1 MALLDEQKSK
11 TQINSD
17 IKDLEKLVRKLKLTA
32 TLAKGTTKT
41 ELNQTIKQLES
52 QLRQIKLQARI
63 DNRQLNREINN
74 ALRNVSARDINLN
87 INSNG
92 ERLNAQVRRAVSQ
105 AREFAER
112 NPISIN
118 IDLKRE
124 KLLNQLTAFTNK
136 HTKINESSYWLG
148 EAERLR
154 TVISSVTNRDELR
167 NATDQLQVFTSGVRA
182 TGYAAVS
189 TTDRIKGMLGNI
201 IKVGNYFGLAFVAVN
216 KFRQSLNTL
225 KTNDTI
231 LTEISKTSEMT
242 KLQLRELGNEAF
254 KVASKYGQ
262 SSGNYLLGVQEMA
275 RSGYEMISKELGE
288 LSLLAQSA
296 GDMTADSAN
305 NYLLATDAAYK
316 YGGSV
321 EKLNAALDGANYI
334 SNKNSANLSDIADAT
349 RVSASF
355 AANAG
360 VAIDELTA
368 AEATMIA
375 VTKRGGSEIGRAF
388 RSIVLNLQQV
398 SGEFDGEV
406 IDEEQL
412 KKVEDRCHSL
422 GVELEYIKDGVPT
435 LRNTMDVLKD
445 LAEVYNSLPE
455 NSAEKQGLIADIGG
469 KYYANALSALLSRWD
484 MYEKMLGEYSQG
496 AGSALEEANKTADS
510 WEGRLAQLQ
519 NSWDSFVNTLT
530 NKDVVKGG
538 VSFLDNTIQ
547 AFEKLADTVGALPVM
562 LTSINASMAALNK
575 NYGITQI
582 YNKSTHKIDLQGN
595 FMGIDITAY
604 KTQIKHFREA
614 SEAIE
619 EWNDMIVNSAV
630 DVNTFNNATVQ
641 SNEQLRAYLQTTSV
655 DAPASLNGYR
665 AYLNAT
671 GQSTDALRLK
681 TVLMTSAM
689 SIGFSFA
696 LQAVFQLIQSGVT
709 VIDNWIHRVEKAN
722 EAMNEAV
729 SEYESAK
736 SSLENIN
743 SELAEQNKKINELL
757 SKDKLT
763 YAEKG
768 QLEELQGITRELL
781 LQQDIEQ
788 KRAEKASKDAASKAV
803 DAYNKQYGKYDISR
817 EELKEKSENAKIS
830 GIFPI
835 VDSTDDITGNI
846 VAYIRATEILTEA
859 QQNYEESLKSGID
872 TKYLDDDIQNT
883 IDAVNEYSE
892 ILNENI
898 SDLQQKRLAL
908 EDEYNRAVEKRE
920 LGVEPLTSSDKD
932 VIKTYKSIYDAIKLI
947 YEYTNKN
954 DWNNMEISNIF
965 NTEGIEKTK
974 EELISMYKS
983 GELSSAKMLEQFPKL
998 NQAIKESEIIAGENS
1013 DRFKEFFYE
1022 IAALAE
1028 GTENT
1033 ISGVLDKANT
1043 SLSITDTVDQLN
1055 TQLKPAFDSLKSAYQ
1070 NIFTYDKSGKKSF
1083 SLDNLGIDTFESI
1096 RAELEKLGEIDGITV
1111 DYTPFERFVSV
1122 LSDTSSTADEVQ
1134 AQFDNLATSIIYT
1147 TDCTNISAETYD
1159 LLVQSL
1165 TEMGV
1170 TNAEEV
1176 LYNLKGIQEEL
1187 VASGYDVANITAQEA
1202 GELINLGSVSAQTT
1216 EYLRSYLL
1224 QKELAQNPLNTISDI
1239 TALENLCNSL
1249 GVTGKL
1255 YEYVIDLK
1263 RAFDAKEHGAVSE
1276 GLDQSIEQLK
1286 GKIASLSNGQAD
1298 FKFKFSKPET
1308 AKSSSK
1314 SQKDT
1319 NKEFDWIEQ
1328 AIENAEKEVKKLED
1342 IVNSAY
1348 TTFFEKS
1355 QALAQEIEKLN
1366 EEIGLQQQAYDEY
1379 MRKAESIGLSDDY
1392 KALVRDGAIQID
1404 DISDEKLQTAITD
1417 YQKWYEKAVSVSDKI
1432 TELQEKVKD
1441 LNAKDYEQQSDSL
1454 QRSQEKNL
1462 ITMTEY
1468 YRSMMALQD
1477 KYYNNEA
1484 TKLKDLAN
1492 KMQTE
1497 YGRMNSLKLTRD
1509 SVDASTIQAAGYT
1522 TALQSS
1528 SVYAQSFGNETKQVV
1543 VTPILPDGTIL
1554 SPDTLAEYANRLLNG
1569 EQIDADIELAIFEG
1583 NDAAIQTA
1591 NYINGLEMMQTEYQN
1606 LKKTFS
1612 ENLYDN
1618 FTEKQLE
1625 AIEKLTEEIEKHK
1638 SQLSSELGDIKS
1650 AYDDLKEIRDT
1661 YNKYGKISVDQYQSL
1676 CDMGFEY
1683 LALLSDESGALSL
1696 DEDAFQR
1703 LTDAKIQQIQVD
1715 MALQA
1720 ADLIKNIQT
1729 EEQAVQY
1736 LAASYENLASN
1747 ALSAAEQM
1755 LYAAQ
1760 ANAQLMYGADSL
1772 QAKAANTIVKGYEN
1786 SKLLAGNIDIK
1797 MKSGGG
1803 YDDKE
1808 DKADEIDWGEKI
1820 LDSVDRGLEKTER
1833 TVEKISDK
1841 TDKLIDKAEKFFSW
1855 QKKNAMINR
1864 AVKSSDKEI
1873 KANEKEISKLLSAV
1887 KRVQSVSNL
1896 YSQKLN
1902 SIDLSGEYKNKIQNG
1917 TLEIENIADE
1927 SLKNTI
1933 SEYEKWYD
1941 KLNNCK
1947 DKMNEYNDAIQECR
1961 DSVSELY
1968 EQQRDLIKQKL
1979 ENVLSYYSDMDSYL
1993 SSITSKLE
2001 SLISLNDE
2009 MGKRS
2014 SLTELV
2020 EQFASLSDQIN
2031 STTQKE
2037 VTSSAIVTEGS
2048 LGDSKKVADAVNRD
2062 RQELADSI
2070 QKQIDNLSVDQSGTY
2085 TKLLKDIAKTEAQI
2099 DKYIDKGWDVKK
2111 AKQFEKLTQKLQ
2123 NYYDLQNELDQNAT
2137 SNTVGN
2143 YSKIYT
2149 AYQKLKNKSESG
2161 KDLNKSEQKKF
2172 DSYEKQ
2178 LADLKN
2184 RGQNSL
2190 DKLYGQLA
2198 EANGTAP
2205 KKSEADK
2212 IKEDISEIHSDV
2224 ENSATYQNLL
2234 KDIEKVEDKLAKLDE
2249 KGYDNLSKSQ
2259 KKTYD
2264 KLQSQL
2270 EGYYEQKESLDQNAT
2285 AANIAEYN
2293 KIYLAWK
2300 KLQNK
2305 LDKGGNLSVNDWKK
2319 YNSYT
2324 EQLENYAKE
2333 KAETLDNLNDDLAE
2347 ALDPSDKLETIQKTY
2362 EESAEGIYESYQ
2374 NQIKSIN
2381 GEAINTQQ
2389 YQNLYAKAQKLEQKK
2404 DTKGL
2409 SKSEQAQ
2416 LDKYN
2421 AELEA
2426 LQKGAM
2432 GTNIS
2437 EYMKT
2442 WESLYKLQQKL
2453 DNGKKL
2459 SANEAKNYDTY
2470 KAQLEAWNNAKQTQ
2484 IRDLLSQMED
2494 DLAQLQQTHTENV
2507 SEAESQVSD
2516 YYANLYQLAKQIAEY
2531 NTTTLKTQLE
2541 YLDSMIGYYKE
2552 LVSLYDTFS
2561 GEKLTKLLTDLDE
2574 NVVKSKVEI
2583 YGEYLD
2589 TLQNK
2594 YNTTLSEMNEYQQ
2607 LLDALDTNDFQS
2619 SMDLFDK
2626 AMESYKASGDIV
2638 MADKL
2643 QSVLDLLN
2651 ERAIDA
2657 DNWGEFADKW
2667 AEEWTKEFSSAKQ
2680 EVIGTANEIQKVSDA
2695 LRNAKFENITNAIS
2709 DLDTAKEILSSITNL
2724 IQDEWLYDQG
2734 ELSEYGQA
2742 KVALLVSQLEDAQKK
2757 ANAYLDLY
2765 NEIQN
2770 NKDTYASDKAYM
2782 EDLNNALQNYY
2793 NTLGESATLE
2803 NSILELMR
2811 RSAQEEL
2818 DNLKSIIEAR
2828 KKALQKKKEYYDY
2841 DKNLKNRQ
2849 KEIDSIKAQIAALE
2863 SLTGTM
2869 DAATK
2874 AKLTQLK
2881 ADLAEKED
2889 SLQETKDEHTYN
2901 LQIDALDEFAASLE
2915 DALDNSTK
2923 SLAEIMKEYE
2933 NGIKEATDI
2942 YKTSIDSVNG
2952 TLDKIKE
2959 LYGGTGT
2966 VTDGVNIDLTPKD
2979 TENNKAN
2986 NTIPSINTT
2995 PSTNSNETPNTV
3007 KGDVDD
3013 VDLIIKQN
3021 MIKAAELFEKYG
3033 AELTSPEWI
3042 FKVNDQ
3048 HMFELVNRQF
3058 SSMNANYN
3066 IPDYIKNNNEQSV
3079 VINNHYDSLIT
3090 VEGSVDKSFSKELTQ
3105 NTDTLYKK
3113 ITDRMYK
3120 EARLVSGSRPVRRS
3134 IL

>member
-1 MALLDEQKSK
+1 
-11 TQINSD
+11 
-17 IKDLEKLVRKLKLTA
+17 
-32 TLAKGTTKT
+32 
-41 ELNQTIKQLES
+41 
-52 QLRQIKLQARI
+52 
-63 DNRQLNREINN
+63 
-74 ALRNVSARDINLN
+74 
-87 INSNG
+87 
-92 ERLNAQVRRAVSQ
+92 
-105 AREFAER
+105 
-112 NPISIN
+112 
-118 IDLKRE
+118 
-124 KLLNQLTAFTNK
+124 
-136 HTKINESSYWLG
+136 
-148 EAERLR
+148 
-154 TVISSVTNRDELR
+154 
-167 NATDQLQVFTSGVRA
+167 
-182 TGYAAVS
+182 
-189 TTDRIKGMLGNI
+189 
-201 IKVGNYFGLAFVAVN
+201 
-216 KFRQSLNTL
+216 
-225 KTNDTI
+225 
-231 LTEISKTSEMT
+231 
-242 KLQLRELGNEAF
+242 
-254 KVASKYGQ
+254 
-262 SSGNYLLGVQEMA
+262 
-275 RSGYEMISKELGE
+275 
-288 LSLLAQSA
+288 
-296 GDMTADSAN
+296 
-305 NYLLATDAAYK
+305 
-316 YGGSV
+316 
-321 EKLNAALDGANYI
+321 
-334 SNKNSANLSDIADAT
+334 
-349 RVSASF
+349 
-355 AANAG
+355 
-360 VAIDELTA
+360 
-368 AEATMIA
+368 
-375 VTKRGGSEIGRAF
+375 
-388 RSIVLNLQQV
+388 
-398 SGEFDGEV
+398 
-406 IDEEQL
+406 
-412 KKVEDRCHSL
+412 
-422 GVELEYIKDGVPT
+422 
-435 LRNTMDVLKD
+435 
-445 LAEVYNSLPE
+445 
-455 NSAEKQGLIADIGG
+455 
-469 KYYANALSALLSRWD
+469 
-484 MYEKMLGEYSQG
+484 
-496 AGSALEEANKTADS
+496 
-510 WEGRLAQLQ
+510 
-519 NSWDSFVNTLT
+519 
-530 NKDVVKGG
+530 
-538 VSFLDNTIQ
+538 
-547 AFEKLADTVGALPVM
+547 
-562 LTSINASMAALNK
+562 
-575 NYGITQI
+575 
-582 YNKSTHKIDLQGN
+582 
-595 FMGIDITAY
+595 
-604 KTQIKHFREA
+604 
-614 SEAIE
+614 
-619 EWNDMIVNSAV
+619 
-630 DVNTFNNATVQ
+630 
-641 SNEQLRAYLQTTSV
+641 
-655 DAPASLNGYR
+655 
-665 AYLNAT
+665 
-671 GQSTDALRLK
+671 
-681 TVLMTSAM
+681 
-689 SIGFSFA
+689 
-696 LQAVFQLIQSGVT
+696 
-709 VIDNWIHRVEKAN
+709 
-722 EAMNEAV
+722 
-729 SEYESAK
+729 
-736 SSLENIN
+736 
-743 SELAEQNKKINELL
+743 
-757 SKDKLT
+757 
-763 YAEKG
+763 
-768 QLEELQGITRELL
+768 
-781 LQQDIEQ
+781 
-788 KRAEKASKDAASKAV
+788 
-803 DAYNKQYGKYDISR
+803 
-817 EELKEKSENAKIS
+817 
-830 GIFPI
+830 
-835 VDSTDDITGNI
+835 
-846 VAYIRATEILTEA
+846 
-859 QQNYEESLKSGID
+859 
-872 TKYLDDDIQNT
+872 
-883 IDAVNEYSE
+883 
-892 ILNENI
+892 
-898 SDLQQKRLAL
+898 
-908 EDEYNRAVEKRE
+908 
-920 LGVEPLTSSDKD
+920 
-932 VIKTYKSIYDAIKLI
+932 
-947 YEYTNKN
+947 
-954 DWNNMEISNIF
+954 
-965 NTEGIEKTK
+965 
-974 EELISMYKS
+974 
-983 GELSSAKMLEQFPKL
+983 
-998 NQAIKESEIIAGENS
+998 
-1013 DRFKEFFYE
+1013 
-1022 IAALAE
+1022 
-1028 GTENT
+1028 
-1033 ISGVLDKANT
+1033 
-1043 SLSITDTVDQLN
+1043 
-1055 TQLKPAFDSLKSAYQ
+1055 
-1070 NIFTYDKSGKKSF
+1070 
-1083 SLDNLGIDTFESI
+1083 
-1096 RAELEKLGEIDGITV
+1096 
-1111 DYTPFERFVSV
+1111 
-1122 LSDTSSTADEVQ
+1122 
-1134 AQFDNLATSIIYT
+1134 
-1147 TDCTNISAETYD
+1147 
-1159 LLVQSL
+1159 
-1165 TEMGV
+1165 MGV

-1202 GELINLGSVSAQTT
+1202 GELISLGAVSVQTT
-1216 EYLRSYLL
+1216 EYLRSYLF

-1328 AIENAEKEVKKLED
+1328 AIENAEKEVKKFED

-1348 TTFFEKS
+1348 STFFEKS
-1355 QALAQEIEKLN
+1355 KALAQEIEKVN

-1379 MRKAESIGLSDDY
+1379 MQKAESIGLSDDY

-1497 YGRMNSLKLTRD
+1497 YGRMNSMKLTRD
-1509 SVDASTIQAAGYT
+1509 FVDASTIQAAGYAAT
-1522 TALQSS
+1522 LPSS
-1528 SVYAQSFGNETKQVV
+1528 SIYAQSFGNETKQVV

-1554 SPDTLAEYANRLLNG
+1554 SPDALAGYANRLLNG
-1569 EQIDADIELAIFEG
+1569 EQIDADIELAVFEG
-1583 NDAAIQTA
+1583 NDAAIQTT

-1683 LALLSDESGALSL
+1683 LALLADESGALSL

-1747 ALSAAEQM
+1747 ALSAAEEM

-1760 ANAQLMYGADSL
+1760 ANAQLIYGVDSL

-1873 KANEKEISKLLSAV
+1873 QANEKEISKLLSAV
-1887 KRVQSVSNL
+1887 KRVKSVSNL

-1902 SIDLSGEYKNKIQNG
+1902 SIDLSSEYKNKIQNG
-1917 TLEIENIADE
+1917 TLEIESITDE

-1993 SSITSKLE
+1993 SSITSKIE

-2037 VTSSAIVTEGS
+2037 IVPGVIVTEGS

-2149 AYQKLKNKSESG
+2149 AYQKLKNKIESG

-2184 RGQNSL
+2184 KGRNSL

-2205 KKSEADK
+2205 KKSESDK
-2212 IKEDISEIHSDV
+2212 IKEDISEIHSDA

-2234 KDIEKVEDKLAKLDE
+2234 KDIEKVEDKIAKLDE

-2305 LDKGGNLSVNDWKK
+2305 LDKGGNLSVNNWKK

-2333 KAETLDNLNDDLAE
+2333 KAETLDKFNDDLAE

-2374 NQIKSIN
+2374 NQIESIN
-2381 GEAINTQQ
+2381 GEAANTQQ

-2426 LQKGAM
+2426 LRKGAM

-2453 DNGKKL
+2453 DKNGKL
-2459 SANEAKNYDTY
+2459 SAKETKNYDTY
-2470 KAQLEAWNNAKQTQ
+2470 KAQLEAWNTAKQTQ
-2484 IRDLLSQMED
+2484 IQDLLSQMED

-2507 SEAESQVSD
+2507 SETESQVSD

-2531 NTTTLKTQLE
+2531 NTTTLKAQLE

-2552 LVSLYDTFS
+2552 LVSLYDTFG

-2574 NVVKSKVEI
+2574 NVAKSKVKI
-2583 YGEYLD
+2583 YSEYLD

-2651 ERAIDA
+2651 ERAVDA

-2680 EVIGTANEIQKVSDA
+2680 EVIGTANEIQKVNDA
-2695 LRNAKFENITNAIS
+2695 LRNAKFENIINAIS
-2709 DLDTAKEILSSITNL
+2709 ELDTAKGILSSITSL

-2811 RSAQEEL
+2811 KSAQVEL

-2841 DKNLKNRQ
+2841 DKNLKNKQ

-2874 AKLTQLK
+2874 AKLAQLK

-2889 SLQETKDEHTYN
+2889 SLQETKDEHTYT

-2923 SLAEIMKEYE
+2923 SLAEIFEEHNKLM
-2933 NGIKEATDI
+2933 GDATEL
-2942 YKTSIDSVNG
+2942 YHTVGNSVND

-2966 VTDGVNIDLTPKD
+2966 ITGNTTIDLTPKG
-2979 TENNKAN
+2979 TENTKPN

-2995 PSTNSNETPNTV
+2995 PSTNSNETPNTA

-3033 AELTSPEWI
+3033 AELTSPERL
-3042 FKVNDQ
+3042 FRVNDQ
-3048 HMFELVNRQF
+3048 QMFELVNRQF
-3058 SSMNANYN
+3058 SIMAGTGQNV
-3066 IPDYIKNNNEQSV
+3066 PDYIKNNNVQTV
-3079 VINNHYDSLIT
+3079 VNIHYDNMIN
-3090 VEGSVDKSFSKELTQ
+3090 VEGSVDKSFSKEFTQ
-3105 NTDTLYKK
+3105 NTDKLYKNFTNK
-3113 ITDRMYK
+3113 LAKDLQLHGVNI
-3120 EARLVSGSRPVRRS
+3120 SRRPTLPS
-3134 IL
+3134 IR

>member
-1 MALLDEQKSK
+1 MIFKTITDESTGATKSIGLFGKSISELKTTIASIKANGLKNFIFSRSTIDQKAV
-11 TQINSD
+11 IDYNAE
-17 IKDLEKLVRKLKLTA
+17 IEKA
-32 TLAKGTTKT
+32 IA
-41 ELNQTIKQLES
+41 
-52 QLRQIKLQARI
+52 
-63 DNRQLNREINN
+63 NN
-74 ALRNVSARDINLN
+74 AT
-87 INSNG
+87 
-92 ERLNAQVRRAVSQ
+92 
-105 AREFAER
+105 FAER
-112 NPISIN
+112 QQIMQSAMKGTN
-118 IDLKRE
+118 RATA
-124 KLLNQLTAFTNK
+124 QL
-136 HTKINESSYWLG
+136 
-148 EAERLR
+148 
-154 TVISSVTNRDELR
+154 ISSTNG
-167 NATDQLQVFTSGVRA
+167 AT
-182 TGYAAVS
+182 VS
-189 TTDRIKGMLGNI
+189 TET
-201 IKVGNYFGLAFVAVN
+201 
-216 KFRQSLNTL
+216 
-225 KTNDTI
+225 
-231 LTEISKTSEMT
+231 
-242 KLQLRELGNEAF
+242 
-254 KVASKYGQ
+254 
-262 SSGNYLLGVQEMA
+262 
-275 RSGYEMISKELGE
+275 
-288 LSLLAQSA
+288 
-296 GDMTADSAN
+296 
-305 NYLLATDAAYK
+305 
-316 YGGSV
+316 
-321 EKLNAALDGANYI
+321 
-334 SNKNSANLSDIADAT
+334 
-349 RVSASF
+349 
-355 AANAG
+355 
-360 VAIDELTA
+360 LTA
-368 AEATMIA
+368 AQRSSTLAAKAHSVALKAASIAGNMILFTA
-375 VTKRGGSEIGRAF
+375 ITKGI
-388 RSIVLNLQQV
+388 
-398 SGEFDGEV
+398 
-406 IDEEQL
+406 
-412 KKVEDRCHSL
+412 
-422 GVELEYIKDGVPT
+422 EL
-435 LRNTMDVLKD
+435 
-445 LAEVYNSLPE
+445 
-455 NSAEKQGLIADIGG
+455 
-469 KYYANALSALLSRWD
+469 
-484 MYEKMLGEYSQG
+484 
-496 AGSALEEANKTADS
+496 
-510 WEGRLAQLQ
+510 
-519 NSWDSFVNTLT
+519 
-530 NKDVVKGG
+530 VVKG
-538 VSFLDNTIQ
+538 F
-547 AFEKLADTVGALPVM
+547 
-562 LTSINASMAALNK
+562 
-575 NYGITQI
+575 
-582 YNKSTHKIDLQGN
+582 
-595 FMGIDITAY
+595 
-604 KTQIKHFREA
+604 
-614 SEAIE
+614 
-619 EWNDMIVNSAV
+619 
-630 DVNTFNNATVQ
+630 
-641 SNEQLRAYLQTTSV
+641 
-655 DAPASLNGYR
+655 
-665 AYLNAT
+665 
-671 GQSTDALRLK
+671 
-681 TVLMTSAM
+681 
-689 SIGFSFA
+689 
-696 LQAVFQLIQSGVT
+696 
-709 VIDNWIHRVEKAN
+709 DNWIHRVEKAN
-722 EAMNEAV
+722 EAMQDAV
-729 SEYESAK
+729 GEYESAK
-736 SSLENIN
+736 SSLESIN
-743 SELAEQNKKINELL
+743 TELEEQNRKIDELL
-757 SKDKLT
+757 AKDKLT
-763 YAEKG
+763 YTEKEH
-768 QLEELQGITRELL
+768 LEELQAITRELL

-788 KRAEKASKDAASKAV
+788 KQADKASKDAASKAV
-803 DAYNKQYGKYDISR
+803 DAYNKQYGKYDISK
-817 EELKEKSENAKIS
+817 EDLKEKSENVRVS

-846 VAYIRATEILTEA
+846 AAYIRSTEILTEA
-859 QQNYEESLKSGID
+859 QKNYEESLKNGID
-872 TKYLDDDIQNT
+872 TKYLADDIQNT
-883 IDAVNEYSE
+883 IDAINDYSE
-892 ILNENI
+892 ILNQNI
-898 SDLQQKRLAL
+898 SDLQEKRLAL
-908 EDEYNRAVEKRE
+908 EDEYNRAIEKQKN
-920 LGVEPLTSSDKD
+920 GIDLTSYEQEAVS
-932 VIKTYKSIYDAIKLI
+932 TYESIYNAIKLI
-947 YEYTNKN
+947 YEYTDKN
-954 DWNNMEISNIF
+954 HWNNMEVSNIF
-965 NTEGIEKTK
+965 STEGIEKTK
-974 EELISMYKS
+974 EELISMYQS

-998 NQAIKESEIIAGENS
+998 NKAIKESEIIADESSNV
-1013 DRFKEFFYE
+1013 FKEFFNE
-1022 IAALAE
+1022 IAALADE
-1028 GTENT
+1028 TGNDISSVFDKTEP
-1033 ISGVLDKANT
+1033 
-1043 SLSITDTVDQLN
+1043 SLSITDTIDQLN
-1055 TQLKPAFDSLKSAYQ
+1055 TQLKPAFDSIKSAYED
-1070 NIFTYDKSGKKSF
+1070 IFTTDDNGKSLFTLENVDLSMLDSIKSAIDE
-1083 SLDNLGIDTFESI
+1083 LNENKELGINIDYSSFENLAKVFADT
-1096 RAELEKLGEIDGITV
+1096 T
-1111 DYTPFERFVSV
+1111 
-1122 LSDTSSTADEVQ
+1122 STANDVHN
-1134 AQFDNLATSIIYT
+1134 AFNAFATDIVNSLNPNLSETSGESLQLVT
-1147 TDCTNISAETYD
+1147 T
-1159 LLVQSL
+1159 LLQSL
-1165 TEMGV
+1165 GV
-1170 TNAEEV
+1170 INAEEV
-1176 LYNLKGIQEEL
+1176 VISSLGYSYQQYTAAKEECTNTSLDLQTATQEEINAFVNEQIAAGTLGQALAQLEFNKML
-1187 VASGYDVANITAQEA
+1187 VSNTHVETQDDINRIFSLAKAAGIGSEALAKLAQFKTDLQNETDPKTRQWIVKSINEYTKTLAQEIK
-1202 GELINLGSVSAQTT
+1202 GAQVEYKAPTT
-1216 EYLRSYLL
+1216 
-1224 QKELAQNPLNTISDI
+1224 K
-1239 TALENLCNSL
+1239 
-1249 GVTGKL
+1249 
-1255 YEYVIDLK
+1255 
-1263 RAFDAKEHGAVSE
+1263 
-1276 GLDQSIEQLK
+1276 
-1286 GKIASLSNGQAD
+1286 
-1298 FKFKFSKPET
+1298 SK
-1308 AKSSSK
+1308 KSGSK

-1319 NKEFDWIEQ
+1319 TKEFDWIEQ

-1348 TTFFEKS
+1348 TTFFEKN
-1355 QALAQEIEKLN
+1355 QALAQEIGKVN

-1379 MRKAESIGLSDDY
+1379 MRKAESTKLSEDY

-1404 DISDEKLQTAITD
+1404 DISDENLQNAITD
-1417 YQKWYEKAVSVSDKI
+1417 YQKWYDKAVSVSDKI

-1462 ITMTEY
+1462 ITMADY

-1477 KYYNNEA
+1477 KYYNSEA
-1484 TKLKDLAN
+1484 TKLKDLAT
-1492 KMQTE
+1492 KIQTA
-1497 YGRMNSLKLTRD
+1497 YGDTNSLKLTRN
-1509 SVDASTIQAAGYT
+1509 SVDASTIQAAGYNT
-1522 TALQSS
+1522 PLQSS
-1528 SVYAQSFGNETKQVV
+1528 SIYAQSFGNETKQVV

-1554 SPDTLAEYANRLLNG
+1554 SPNALTEYANRLLNG
-1569 EQIDADIELAIFEG
+1569 EQIDADIELAVFEG
-1583 NDAAIQTA
+1583 NDATIQTA
-1591 NYINGLEMMQTEYQN
+1591 NYINSLEMMQAEYQN

-1612 ENLYDN
+1612 ENIYDN

-1650 AYDDLKEIRDT
+1650 AYDDLQEIRNT

-1683 LALLSDESGALSL
+1683 LALLSNESGALSL

-1755 LYAAQ
+1755 LYAAK
-1760 ANAQLMYGADSL
+1760 ANAQLMYGVDSL
-1772 QAKAANTIVKGYEN
+1772 QAKAANTIVQGYEN

-1803 YDDKE
+1803 YEDKE
-1808 DKADEIDWGEKI
+1808 EKADETDWGEKI
-1820 LDSVDRGLEKTER
+1820 LDSVERGLEKTER

-1841 TDKLIDKAEKFFSW
+1841 TDKLIDKVDKFFSW
-1855 QKKNAMINR
+1855 QKKNRMINR

-1873 KANEKEISKLLSAV
+1873 QANEKEISKLLSAA
-1887 KRVQSVSNL
+1887 KRVKSVSNL

-1902 SIDLSGEYKNKIQNG
+1902 SIDLSNEYKNKIENG
-1917 TLEIENIADE
+1917 TLEIESISDE

-1947 DKMNEYNDAIQECR
+1947 DKMEEYSDAIQECR

-1993 SSITSKLE
+1993 SSITSKIE

-2020 EQFASLSDQIN
+2020 EQFASLSDQIQ

-2037 VTSSAIVTEGS
+2037 ITSGVIVTEGS

-2062 RQELADSI
+2062 RKELADSI
-2070 QKQIDNLSVDQSGTY
+2070 QKEIDNLNVDQSGTY

-2137 SNTVGN
+2137 SNTIGN

-2149 AYQKLKNKSESG
+2149 AYQKLQNKLNSG
-2161 KDLNKSEQKKF
+2161 KSLSKSEQKKF

-2178 LADLKN
+2178 LEELKN
-2184 RGQNSL
+2184 KGQASL

-2212 IKEDISEIHSDV
+2212 IKDKISTIHSGV
-2224 ENSATYQNLL
+2224 KNSATYQNLL
-2234 KDIEKVEDKLAKLDE
+2234 KDIDKVEYKLTKLDE

-2300 KLQNK
+2300 KLQDK

-2324 EQLENYAKE
+2324 EQLENYATE
-2333 KAETLDNLNDDLAE
+2333 KAEILDKLNDDLAE

-2374 NQIKSIN
+2374 NQIDGIN

-2426 LQKGAM
+2426 LQKGAT

-2437 EYMKT
+2437 EYIKT
-2442 WESLYKLQQKL
+2442 WESWYKLQQKL
-2453 DNGKKL
+2453 DKGTKL
-2459 SANEAKNYDTY
+2459 SANEAKKYDTY
-2470 KAQLEAWNNAKQTQ
+2470 KAQLEAWNNEKQTQ
-2484 IRDLLSQMED
+2484 ISDLLSQMED
-2494 DLAQLQQTHTENV
+2494 DLAQLQKTHTENV

-2531 NTTTLKTQLE
+2531 NVTTLKTQLE

-2574 NVVKSKVEI
+2574 NTVKTKVEV
-2583 YGEYLD
+2583 YSGYLD
-2589 TLQNK
+2589 TLQDK

-2651 ERAIDA
+2651 ERAVDA
-2657 DNWGEFADKW
+2657 ENWGEFADKW
-2667 AEEWTKEFSSAKQ
+2667 AEEWKKEFTSAKQ
-2680 EVIGTANEIQKVSDA
+2680 ELIGTANEIQNVNDA
-2695 LRNAKFENITNAIS
+2695 LRTAKFENITNAIS
-2709 DLDTAKEILSSITNL
+2709 ELDTAKGILSSITNL

-2782 EDLNNALQNYY
+2782 EDLNNAVQNYY
-2793 NTLGESATLE
+2793 NTLGEAATLE
-2803 NSILELMR
+2803 NSIVELMK

-2818 DNLKSIIEAR
+2818 NNLKSIIEAR

-2841 DKNLKNRQ
+2841 DKNLKNKQ
-2849 KEIDSIKAQIAALE
+2849 KEIDSIKAQIAAIENLSGE
-2863 SLTGTM
+2863 M

-2874 AKLTQLK
+2874 AKLAQLK

-2889 SLQETKDEHTYN
+2889 SLQETKEDHTYN

-2923 SLAEIMKEYE
+2923 SLAEIMSEYQKAI
-2933 NGIKEATDI
+2933 NDATDI

-2952 TLDKIKE
+2952 TLDKMKE

-2966 VTDGVNIDLTPKD
+2966 ITGGANIDLTPKG
-2979 TENNKAN
+2979 TENTKPN
-2986 NTIPSINTT
+2986 NTIPSINVV
-2995 PSTNSNETPNTV
+2995 PSTDSSETPNAI
-3007 KGDVDD
+3007 KGDEED
-3013 VDLIIKQN
+3013 VNLIIKQN
-3021 MIKAAELFEKYG
+3021 MMKAAELFEKYG
-3033 AELTSPEWI
+3033 AELTNPERI

-3048 HMFELVNRQF
+3048 QMFDLVNRQF

-3066 IPDYIKNNNEQSV
+3066 IPDYIKNKNEQSV
-3079 VINNHYDSLIT
+3079 IINNHYDSLIT

-3105 NTDTLYKK
+3105 NTDKLYKQ

-3120 EARLVSGSRPVRRS
+3120 EVRLVGGSKPVRKS

>member
-1 MALLDEQKSK
+1 MIFKQIPTMISDLNKLGIALKSLDAMKIGTVGVNIANVEAYRTALKGLSVEQSVFALASK
-11 TQINSD
+11 GATEEQIRQILIINEATA
-17 IKDLEKLVRKLKLTA
+17 KDVEAAIAKAGLTTA
-32 TLAKGTTKT
+32 TKALTQAEMIEIATKNGVAK
-41 ELNQTIKQLES
+41 
-52 QLRQIKLQARI
+52 A
-63 DNRQLNREINN
+63 
-74 ALRNVSARDINLN
+74 
-87 INSNG
+87 
-92 ERLNAQVRRAVSQ
+92 
-105 AREFAER
+105 
-112 NPISIN
+112 
-118 IDLKRE
+118 
-124 KLLNQLTAFTNK
+124 
-136 HTKINESSYWLG
+136 
-148 EAERLR
+148 EAEELLR
-154 TVISSVTNRDELR
+154 KIGIT
-167 NATDQLQVFTSGVRA
+167 ATEEGQ
-182 TGYAAVS
+182 
-189 TTDRIKGMLGNI
+189 
-201 IKVGNYFGLAFVAVN
+201 VAV
-216 KFRQSLNTL
+216 KKQVTL
-225 KTNDTI
+225 AM
-231 LTEISKTSEMT
+231 LE
-242 KLQLRELGNEAF
+242 QA
-254 KVASKYGQ
+254 VAS
-262 SSGNYLLGVQEMA
+262 GN
-275 RSGYEMISKELGE
+275 
-288 LSLLAQSA
+288 
-296 GDMTADSAN
+296 
-305 NYLLATDAAYK
+305 
-316 YGGSV
+316 
-321 EKLNAALDGANYI
+321 
-334 SNKNSANLSDIADAT
+334 
-349 RVSASF
+349 
-355 AANAG
+355 
-360 VAIDELTA
+360 LTA
-368 AEATMIA
+368 AESTQIATMLGLNAVETTNIGITNVLTASFAKLWAVITAHPIGAILTAIGAVAVGTIA
-375 VTKRGGSEIGRAF
+375 
-388 RSIVLNLQQV
+388 
-398 SGEFDGEV
+398 
-406 IDEEQL
+406 
-412 KKVEDRCHSL
+412 
-422 GVELEYIKDGVPT
+422 YI
-435 LRNTMDVLKD
+435 
-445 LAEVYNSLPE
+445 
-455 NSAEKQGLIADIGG
+455 
-469 KYYANALSALLSRWD
+469 
-484 MYEKMLGEYSQG
+484 
-496 AGSALEEANKTADS
+496 NK
-510 WEGRLAQLQ
+510 
-519 NSWDSFVNTLT
+519 T
-530 NKDVVKGG
+530 NKDAKKALVEAHE
-538 VSFLDNTIQ
+538 TAQQ
-547 AFEKLADTVGALPVM
+547 ALEDTK
-562 LTSINASMAALNK
+562 TSLSDD
-575 NYGITQI
+575 
-582 YNKSTHKIDLQGN
+582 KSELQ
-595 FMGIDITAY
+595 
-604 KTQIKHFREA
+604 
-614 SEAIE
+614 
-619 EWNDMIVNSAV
+619 
-630 DVNTFNNATVQ
+630 
-641 SNEQLRAYLQTTSV
+641 SV
-655 DAPASLNGYR
+655 
-665 AYLNAT
+665 
-671 GQSTDALRLK
+671 
-681 TVLMTSAM
+681 
-689 SIGFSFA
+689 
-696 LQAVFQLIQSGVT
+696 
-709 VIDNWIHRVEKAN
+709 
-722 EAMNEAV
+722 
-729 SEYESAK
+729 
-736 SSLENIN
+736 N
-743 SELAEQNKKINELL
+743 SELETTKQKIQEISSIGAPTLVEQNELSKLSTTNAQLEIQRTLLKNNIKLKQKSAALDAKELLGTQLEMEYANILDGSSIESHNESYSYKDHAKYQASNLKNAYNIYIKALREGDVKKQQLAQELIAASAGDSATLTSELLEIIESFKYEDGTIIEGYEKIYNEYMGLIYNLQSLTNPDTFLDIAKSVTSNTEIDYEKVISDAYKLAFEGNFDIDKLNQDFVKALSNAGVDESTIDYIFSVKQQEYQLLVDKINEKYKV
-757 SKDKLT
+757 SETPDK
-763 YAEKG
+763 
-768 QLEELQGITRELL
+768 IR
-781 LQQDIEQ
+781 QDYW
-788 KRAEKASKDAASKAV
+788 DA
-803 DAYNKQYGKYDISR
+803 N
-817 EELKEKSENAKIS
+817 
-830 GIFPI
+830 
-835 VDSTDDITGNI
+835 GNI
-846 VAYIRATEILTEA
+846 HSEYIDVDEETKKQIAEI
-859 QQNYEESLKSGID
+859 
-872 TKYLDDDIQNT
+872 NT
-883 IDAVNEYSE
+883 VNEK
-892 ILNENI
+892 LNEYAKENPI
-898 SDLQQKRLAL
+898 EFQLVSSF
-908 EDEYNRAVEKRE
+908 DENFET
-920 LGVEPLTSSDKD
+920 LDKYIEEER
-932 VIKTYKSIYDAIKLI
+932 IKAETTTDYVGDYITNAIKRI
-947 YEYTNKN
+947 CDEAKVQSST
-954 DWNNMEISNIF
+954 SNI
-965 NTEGIEKTK
+965 
-974 EELISMYKS
+974 
-983 GELSSAKMLEQFPKL
+983 
-998 NQAIKESEIIAGENS
+998 ENP
-1013 DRFKEFFYE
+1013 
-1022 IAALAE
+1022 I
-1028 GTENT
+1028 
-1033 ISGVLDKANT
+1033 

-1055 TQLKPAFDSLKSAYQ
+1055 TQLKPTFDSLKSAYED
-1070 NIFTYDKSGKKSF
+1070 IFTTDDKGKSLFTLKNVDLSMLDSIKSAIDD
-1083 SLDNLGIDTFESI
+1083 LNENKELGISIDYSSFENLAKTFTD
-1096 RAELEKLGEIDGITV
+1096 A
-1111 DYTPFERFVSV
+1111 
-1122 LSDTSSTADEVQ
+1122 SSTADDVHDAFNSFATDIVNSLNPALSNCTDENYKLVQ
-1134 AQFDNLATSIIYT
+1134 TLLESLGITNSEIVVFQSFAQNTDNLKNAGLDLANATSEEINAFVNEMVSAENCSQAIAYLELSKELVSNTHVETQEDINRIFSLAEAAGIGSEALAKLAQFKNDLANETDPKTRQWIVKSINEYT
-1147 TDCTNISAETYD
+1147 KT
-1159 LLVQSL
+1159 L
-1165 TEMGV
+1165 
-1170 TNAEEV
+1170 
-1176 LYNLKGIQEEL
+1176 
-1187 VASGYDVANITAQEA
+1187 AQEIK
-1202 GELINLGSVSAQTT
+1202 GAQV
-1216 EYLRSYLL
+1216 EY
-1224 QKELAQNPLNTISDI
+1224 KVPA
-1239 TALENLCNSL
+1239 
-1249 GVTGKL
+1249 
-1255 YEYVIDLK
+1255 
-1263 RAFDAKEHGAVSE
+1263 AK
-1276 GLDQSIEQLK
+1276 
-1286 GKIASLSNGQAD
+1286 
-1298 FKFKFSKPET
+1298 SK
-1308 AKSSSK
+1308 KSSSK
-1314 SQKDT
+1314 SEKDT
-1319 NKEFDWIEQ
+1319 TKEFDWIEQ
-1328 AIENAEKEVKKLED
+1328 AIENAEKEVKKFED
-1342 IVNSAY
+1342 TVNSAY

-1355 QALAQEIEKLN
+1355 KALAQEIEKVN

-1432 TELQEKVKD
+1432 NELQEKVKD

-1497 YGRMNSLKLTRD
+1497 YGRMNSMKLTRD
-1509 SVDASTIQAAGYT
+1509 SVDASTIQAAGYAT
-1522 TALQSS
+1522 TLQSS
-1528 SVYAQSFGNETKQVV
+1528 SIYAQSFGNETKQVV

-1554 SPDTLAEYANRLLNG
+1554 SPDTLAGYANRLLNG
-1569 EQIDADIELAIFEG
+1569 EQIDVDIELAIFEG
-1583 NDAAIQTA
+1583 NDAAVQTA

-1625 AIEKLTEEIEKHK
+1625 EIEKLTEEIEKHK

-1747 ALSAAEQM
+1747 ALSAAEEM

-1760 ANAQLMYGADSL
+1760 ANAQLIYGVDSL

-1786 SKLLAGNIDIK
+1786 SKLLTGNIDIK

-1873 KANEKEISKLLSAV
+1873 QANEKEISKLLGAV
-1887 KRVQSVSNL
+1887 KRVKSVSNL

-1902 SIDLSGEYKNKIQNG
+1902 SIDLSSEYKNKIQNG
-1917 TLEIENIADE
+1917 TLEIESITDE

-1947 DKMNEYNDAIQECR
+1947 DKMEEYNDAIQECR

-2037 VTSSAIVTEGS
+2037 IAPGVLVTEGS

-2070 QKQIDNLSVDQSGTY
+2070 QKQIDNLNVDQSGTY

-2123 NYYDLQNELDQNAT
+2123 NYYDLQTELDQNAT

-2149 AYQKLKNKSESG
+2149 AYQKLKNKIESG

-2184 RGQNSL
+2184 KGQNSL
-2190 DKLYGQLA
+2190 NKLYGQLA

-2205 KKSEADK
+2205 KKSESDK

-2234 KDIEKVEDKLAKLDE
+2234 KDIEKVENKLAKLDE

-2319 YNSYT
+2319 YNTYT

-2333 KAETLDNLNDDLAE
+2333 KAETLDKLNDDLAE

-2374 NQIKSIN
+2374 NQIESIN
-2381 GEAINTQQ
+2381 GEATNTQQ

-2426 LQKGAM
+2426 LKKGAM

-2453 DNGKKL
+2453 DKNGKL

-2484 IRDLLSQMED
+2484 IQDLLSQMED

-2531 NTTTLKTQLE
+2531 NTTTLKAQLE

-2574 NVVKSKVEI
+2574 NVVKSKVEV
-2583 YGEYLD
+2583 YSEYLD

-2626 AMESYKASGDIV
+2626 AMESYKASGDVV

-2680 EVIGTANEIQKVSDA
+2680 EVIGTANEIQKVNDA

-2709 DLDTAKEILSSITNL
+2709 ELDTAKGILSSITSL

-2811 RSAQEEL
+2811 KGAQVEL

-2841 DKNLKNRQ
+2841 DKNLKNSQ

-2874 AKLTQLK
+2874 AKLAQLK
-2881 ADLAEKED
+2881 SDLAEKED
-2889 SLQETKDEHTYN
+2889 SLQKTKDEHTYT

-2923 SLAEIMKEYE
+2923 SLAEIFEEHNKLM
-2933 NGIKEATDI
+2933 GDATEL
-2942 YKTSIDSVNG
+2942 YHTVGDSVNN

-2966 VTDGVNIDLTPKD
+2966 ITGNTNIDLTPER
-2979 TENNKAN
+2979 TENTKPN

-2995 PSTNSNETPNTV
+2995 SSTNSNETLNTA

-3033 AELTSPEWI
+3033 AELTSPERL

-3048 HMFELVNRQF
+3048 QMFELVNRQF
-3058 SSMNANYN
+3058 SNMNANYN
-3066 IPDYIKNNNEQSV
+3066 IPDYIKNNNVQPV
-3079 VINNHYDSLIT
+3079 VNIHYDNMIN
-3090 VEGSVDKSFSKELTQ
+3090 VEGSVDKSFSKEFTQ
-3105 NTDTLYKK
+3105 NTDK
-3113 ITDRMYK
+3113 MYK
-3120 EARLVSGSRPVRRS
+3120 NFTNKLAKDLQLHGVNISRRPTLPS
-3134 IL
+3134 IR

>member
-1 MALLDEQKSK
+1 MIFNTITNDLNGA
-11 TQINSD
+11 INK
-17 IKDLEKLVRKLKLTA
+17 I
-32 TLAKGTTKT
+32 G
-41 ELNQTIKQLES
+41 IF
-52 QLRQIKLQARI
+52 
-63 DNRQLNREINN
+63 NR
-74 ALRNVSARDINLN
+74 S
-87 INSNG
+87 
-92 ERLNAQVRRAVSQ
+92 
-105 AREFAER
+105 FA
-112 NPISIN
+112 
-118 IDLKRE
+118 DLKNAISANGV
-124 KLLNQLTAFTNK
+124 KGLLNSISPAITSNDISLIKEYNRLVGVEGVSSQSAWYRTMLSSSRSAQALFDDENNLIRTNNGLILSEEALT
-136 HTKINESSYWLG
+136 
-148 EAERLR
+148 
-154 TVISSVTNRDELR
+154 
-167 NATDQLQVFTSGVRA
+167 RA
-182 TGYAAVS
+182 TNTMTIGAKAASVALKALS
-189 TTDRIKGMLGNI
+189 ITGNI
-201 IKVGNYFGLAFVAVN
+201 IAF
-216 KFRQSLNTL
+216 
-225 KTNDTI
+225 
-231 LTEISKTSEMT
+231 
-242 KLQLRELGNEAF
+242 
-254 KVASKYGQ
+254 
-262 SSGNYLLGVQEMA
+262 
-275 RSGYEMISKELGE
+275 
-288 LSLLAQSA
+288 
-296 GDMTADSAN
+296 TAIAKGIQ
-305 NYLLATDAAYK
+305 LAT
-316 YGGSV
+316 
-321 EKLNAALDGANYI
+321 
-334 SNKNSANLSDIADAT
+334 
-349 RVSASF
+349 
-355 AANAG
+355 
-360 VAIDELTA
+360 TA
-368 AEATMIA
+368 
-375 VTKRGGSEIGRAF
+375 
-388 RSIVLNLQQV
+388 
-398 SGEFDGEV
+398 
-406 IDEEQL
+406 
-412 KKVEDRCHSL
+412 
-422 GVELEYIKDGVPT
+422 
-435 LRNTMDVLKD
+435 
-445 LAEVYNSLPE
+445 
-455 NSAEKQGLIADIGG
+455 
-469 KYYANALSALLSRWD
+469 
-484 MYEKMLGEYSQG
+484 
-496 AGSALEEANKTADS
+496 
-510 WEGRLAQLQ
+510 
-519 NSWDSFVNTLT
+519 
-530 NKDVVKGG
+530 
-538 VSFLDNTIQ
+538 
-547 AFEKLADTVGALPVM
+547 
-562 LTSINASMAALNK
+562 
-575 NYGITQI
+575 
-582 YNKSTHKIDLQGN
+582 
-595 FMGIDITAY
+595 
-604 KTQIKHFREA
+604 
-614 SEAIE
+614 
-619 EWNDMIVNSAV
+619 
-630 DVNTFNNATVQ
+630 
-641 SNEQLRAYLQTTSV
+641 
-655 DAPASLNGYR
+655 
-665 AYLNAT
+665 
-671 GQSTDALRLK
+671 
-681 TVLMTSAM
+681 
-689 SIGFSFA
+689 
-696 LQAVFQLIQSGVT
+696 
-709 VIDNWIHRVEKAN
+709 IDNWIHRVEKAN

-729 SEYESAK
+729 GEYDSAK
-736 SSLENIN
+736 SSLESVN
-743 SELAEQNKKINELL
+743 SELEEQNKKMNELL

-803 DAYNKQYGKYDISR
+803 DAYNKQYSKYDVSR
-817 EELKEKSENAKIS
+817 EHLNETLDYTKSTGISAIADSEN
-830 GIFPI
+830 
-835 VDSTDDITGNI
+835 DIIGNI
-846 VAYIRATEILTEA
+846 AAYLNVTERLKKA
-859 QQNYEESLKSGID
+859 QQEYEAALNNGED
-872 TKYLDDDIQNT
+872 TEFLIEDIQDY
-883 IDAVNEYSE
+883 IDAVDDYSD
-892 ILNENI
+892 ILDQNI
-898 SDLQQKRLAL
+898 SDLQEKRLAL
-908 EDEYNRAVEKRE
+908 EDEYNKAIVKRNNGE
-920 LGVEPLTSSDKD
+920 DLTSYDTDAIS
-932 VIKTYKSIYDAIKLI
+932 TYESIYEAIRLI
-947 YEYTNKN
+947 YEYVDPNK
-954 DWNNMEISNIF
+954 WNNMEISSIF

-974 EELISMYKS
+974 EELISMYES

-1013 DRFKEFFYE
+1013 DRFKEFFNE

-1028 GTENT
+1028 ETENT
-1033 ISGVLDKANT
+1033 ISNVLDNTNT

-1055 TQLKPAFDSLKSAYQ
+1055 TQLKPTFDSLKSAYED
-1070 NIFTYDKSGKKSF
+1070 IFTTDDKGKSLFTLKNVDLSMLDSIKSAIDE
-1083 SLDNLGIDTFESI
+1083 LNENKELGISIDYSSFENLAKTFTDT
-1096 RAELEKLGEIDGITV
+1096 T
-1111 DYTPFERFVSV
+1111 
-1122 LSDTSSTADEVQ
+1122 STANDVHN
-1134 AQFDNLATSIIYT
+1134 AFNSFATDIVNSLNPSLSKASGESLQLIT
-1147 TDCTNISAETYD
+1147 T
-1159 LLVQSL
+1159 LLQSL
-1165 TEMGV
+1165 GV
-1170 TNAEEV
+1170 INAEEV
-1176 LYNLKGIQEEL
+1176 VISSL
-1187 VASGYDVANITAQEA
+1187 GYSYQQYITAKEECANTSLDLQTATQDEINAFVNEQIAA
-1202 GELINLGSVSAQTT
+1202 GTLGQA
-1216 EYLRSYLL
+1216 
-1224 QKELAQNPLNTISDI
+1224 LAQLEFNKVLVSNTHVETQEDI
-1239 TALENLCNSL
+1239 NRIFSLAEAAGIGSEALAKLAQFKNDLENETDPKTRQWIVKSIN
-1249 GVTGKL
+1249 
-1255 YEYVIDLK
+1255 EYTKTLAQEIK
-1263 RAFDAKEHGAVSE
+1263 GAQVEYKAPATKS
-1276 GLDQSIEQLK
+1276 
-1286 GKIASLSNGQAD
+1286 
-1298 FKFKFSKPET
+1298 
-1308 AKSSSK
+1308 AKSSNSK

-1328 AIENAEKEVKKLED
+1328 AIENAEKEVKKFED

-1348 TTFFEKS
+1348 STFFEKS
-1355 QALAQEIEKLN
+1355 QALAQEIEKVN

-1432 TELQEKVKD
+1432 TELQEKIKD

-1484 TKLKDLAN
+1484 TKLKDLTN
-1492 KMQTE
+1492 QMQTE

-1509 SVDASTIQAAGYT
+1509 SVDASTIQAAGYAT
-1522 TALQSS
+1522 TLPSS

-1554 SPDTLAEYANRLLNG
+1554 SPETLTGYANRLLNG
-1569 EQIDADIELAIFEG
+1569 EQIDVDIELAVFEG

-1591 NYINGLEMMQTEYQN
+1591 NYINGLEIMQTEYQN

-1747 ALSAAEQM
+1747 ALSAAEEM

-1760 ANAQLMYGADSL
+1760 ANAQLIYGVDSL

-1786 SKLLAGNIDIK
+1786 SKLLTGNIDIK

-1808 DKADEIDWGEKI
+1808 DKAEEIDWGERI

-1873 KANEKEISKLLSAV
+1873 QANEKEISKLLGAV
-1887 KRVQSVSNL
+1887 KRVKSVSNL

-1902 SIDLSGEYKNKIQNG
+1902 SIDLSSEYKNKIQNG
-1917 TLEIENIADE
+1917 TLEIESITDE

-1947 DKMNEYNDAIQECR
+1947 DKMEEYNDAIQECR

-2031 STTQKE
+2031 FTTQKE
-2037 VTSSAIVTEGS
+2037 VAPGVLVTEGS

-2070 QKQIDNLSVDQSGTY
+2070 QKQIDNLNVDQSGTY

-2123 NYYDLQNELDQNAT
+2123 NYYDLQTELDQNAT

-2149 AYQKLKNKSESG
+2149 AYQKLKNKIESG

-2184 RGQNSL
+2184 KGQNSL

-2205 KKSEADK
+2205 KKSESDK
-2212 IKEDISEIHSDV
+2212 IKEDISEIHSGV

-2234 KDIEKVEDKLAKLDE
+2234 KDIEKVENKLAKLDE

-2319 YNSYT
+2319 YNTYT

-2333 KAETLDNLNDDLAE
+2333 KAETLDKLNDDLSE

-2374 NQIKSIN
+2374 NQIESIN
-2381 GEAINTQQ
+2381 GEATNTQQ
-2389 YQNLYAKAQKLEQKK
+2389 YQSLYAKAQKLEQKK

-2426 LQKGAM
+2426 LKKGAM

-2470 KAQLEAWNNAKQTQ
+2470 KAQLEAWNTAKQTQ
-2484 IRDLLSQMED
+2484 IQDLLSQMED

-2531 NTTTLKTQLE
+2531 NTTTLKAQLE

-2574 NVVKSKVEI
+2574 NVVKSKVEV
-2583 YGEYLD
+2583 YSEYLD

-2626 AMESYKASGDIV
+2626 AMESYKASGDVV

-2680 EVIGTANEIQKVSDA
+2680 EVIGTANEIQKVNDA

-2709 DLDTAKEILSSITNL
+2709 ELDTAKGILSSITSL

-2811 RSAQEEL
+2811 KGAQVEL

-2841 DKNLKNRQ
+2841 DKNLKNSQ

-2874 AKLTQLK
+2874 AKLAQLK
-2881 ADLAEKED
+2881 SDLAEKED
-2889 SLQETKDEHTYN
+2889 SLQKTKDEHTYT

-2923 SLAEIMKEYE
+2923 SLAEIFEEHNKLM
-2933 NGIKEATDI
+2933 GDATEL
-2942 YKTSIDSVNG
+2942 YHTVGDSVNN

-2966 VTDGVNIDLTPKD
+2966 ITGNTNIDLTPER
-2979 TENNKAN
+2979 TENTKPN

-2995 PSTNSNETPNTV
+2995 SSTNSNETLNTA

-3033 AELTSPEWI
+3033 AELTSPERL

-3048 HMFELVNRQF
+3048 QMFELVNRQF
-3058 SSMNANYN
+3058 SNMNANYN
-3066 IPDYIKNNNEQSV
+3066 IPDYIKNNNVQPV
-3079 VINNHYDSLIT
+3079 VNIHYDNMIN
-3090 VEGSVDKSFSKELTQ
+3090 VEGSVDKSFSKEFTQ
-3105 NTDTLYKK
+3105 NTDK
-3113 ITDRMYK
+3113 MYK
-3120 EARLVSGSRPVRRS
+3120 NFTNKLAKDLQLHGVNISRRPTLPS
-3134 IL
+3134 IR

>member
-1 MALLDEQKSK
+1 MIFKTITDE
-11 TQINSD
+11 T
-17 IKDLEKLVRKLKLTA
+17 
-32 TLAKGTTKT
+32 TLSGQRIVGA
-41 ELNQTIKQLES
+41 
-52 QLRQIKLQARI
+52 LQARKIAQQQATAQLEI
-63 DNRQLNREINN
+63 DIACLKEYQVACQNGTVTTEQFDAIMHK
-74 ALRNVSARDINLN
+74 ASA
-87 INSNG
+87 S
-92 ERLNAQVRRAVSQ
+92 AVEYS
-105 AREFAER
+105 AKVKA
-112 NPISIN
+112 
-118 IDLKRE
+118 
-124 KLLNQLTAFTNK
+124 
-136 HTKINESSYWLG
+136 G
-148 EAERLR
+148 
-154 TVISSVTNRDELR
+154 
-167 NATDQLQVFTSGVRA
+167 
-182 TGYAAVS
+182 TG
-189 TTDRIKGMLGNI
+189 T
-201 IKVGNYFGLAFVAVN
+201 
-216 KFRQSLNTL
+216 
-225 KTNDTI
+225 
-231 LTEISKTSEMT
+231 
-242 KLQLRELGNEAF
+242 
-254 KVASKYGQ
+254 
-262 SSGNYLLGVQEMA
+262 
-275 RSGYEMISKELGE
+275 
-288 LSLLAQSA
+288 AQS
-296 GDMTADSAN
+296 
-305 NYLLATDAAYK
+305 
-316 YGGSV
+316 
-321 EKLNAALDGANYI
+321 
-334 SNKNSANLSDIADAT
+334 
-349 RVSASF
+349 
-355 AANAG
+355 
-360 VAIDELTA
+360 
-368 AEATMIA
+368 
-375 VTKRGGSEIGRAF
+375 
-388 RSIVLNLQQV
+388 
-398 SGEFDGEV
+398 
-406 IDEEQL
+406 
-412 KKVEDRCHSL
+412 
-422 GVELEYIKDGVPT
+422 
-435 LRNTMDVLKD
+435 
-445 LAEVYNSLPE
+445 
-455 NSAEKQGLIADIGG
+455 
-469 KYYANALSALLSRWD
+469 YANAQRATNSALQEVSI
-484 MYEKMLGEYSQG
+484 G
-496 AGSALEEANKTADS
+496 AG
-510 WEGRLAQLQ
+510 
-519 NSWDSFVNTLT
+519 
-530 NKDVVKGG
+530 
-538 VSFLDNTIQ
+538 I
-547 AFEKLADTVGALPVM
+547 
-562 LTSINASMAALNK
+562 
-575 NYGITQI
+575 
-582 YNKSTHKIDLQGN
+582 
-595 FMGIDITAY
+595 
-604 KTQIKHFREA
+604 
-614 SEAIE
+614 
-619 EWNDMIVNSAV
+619 
-630 DVNTFNNATVQ
+630 
-641 SNEQLRAYLQTTSV
+641 
-655 DAPASLNGYR
+655 
-665 AYLNAT
+665 
-671 GQSTDALRLK
+671 
-681 TVLMTSAM
+681 
-689 SIGFSFA
+689 
-696 LQAVFQLIQSGVT
+696 
-709 VIDNWIHRVEKAN
+709 
-722 EAMNEAV
+722 
-729 SEYESAK
+729 
-736 SSLENIN
+736 
-743 SELAEQNKKINELL
+743 
-757 SKDKLT
+757 
-763 YAEKG
+763 
-768 QLEELQGITRELL
+768 
-781 LQQDIEQ
+781 
-788 KRAEKASKDAASKAV
+788 ASKAV
-803 DAYNKQYGKYDISR
+803 KLFSAALNMIAFTAIIQGVSWLIGKVDEWIVTAKEAKESADAFK
-817 EELKEKSENAKIS
+817 
-830 GIFPI
+830 
-835 VDSTDDITGNI
+835 
-846 VAYIRATEILTEA
+846 
-859 QQNYEESLKSGID
+859 ESLSTFFNETQTNLK
-872 TKYLDDDIQNT
+872 T
-883 IDAVNEYSE
+883 I
-892 ILNENI
+892 
-898 SDLQQKRLAL
+898 
-908 EDEYNRAVEKRE
+908 
-920 LGVEPLTSSDKD
+920 SS
-932 VIKTYKSIYDAIKLI
+932 L
-947 YEYTNKN
+947 
-954 DWNNMEISNIF
+954 
-965 NTEGIEKTK
+965 
-974 EELISMYKS
+974 
-983 GELSSAKMLEQFPKL
+983 
-998 NQAIKESEIIAGENS
+998 S
-1013 DRFKEFFYE
+1013 DRFDELSKNVDDNGKKVDGTEEEYAEFLDICQQVGQIMPELITGYTAEGEAIITLQGKVDSLTDSYKEA
-1022 IAALAE
+1022 IKAKAALFISKGDEE
-1028 GTENT
+1028 GNT
-1033 ISGVLDKANT
+1033 IESFFEDYDNFINGTQKGWFSFSPSPQFSKTTKYEEYYGYDQIHEWLSNVNGKTLEELNNQIKSTTGQIQNVYLRKVLEEAEFDINNITEENYNAVHDVLNNKLIVMEKELSDRVINIRSAFQNMLYADSDYWNIDDENVLSAINSLYGSIDAEFIKNNELFSQKALQTFESDFVSLFNNDATKQAMVDFYTPIADDETVKDYADRIKSSLKTVQLYCNENGITVPINFDGSEQTINDLEAQYQRAVDFAKENFDGYDPTAFFKEHSINT
-1043 SLSITDTVDQLN
+1043 QEEIDAWQKIAQGARDAAEAEKEYIQGSTLNKNPISLSITDTVDQLN
-1055 TQLKPAFDSLKSAYQ
+1055 TQLKPTFDSLKSAYED
-1070 NIFTYDKSGKKSF
+1070 IFTTDDKGKSLFTLKNVDLSMLDSIKSAIDDLNE
-1083 SLDNLGIDTFESI
+1083 SKELGISIDYSSFENLAKTF
-1096 RAELEKLGEIDGITV
+1096 T
-1111 DYTPFERFVSV
+1111 
-1122 LSDTSSTADEVQ
+1122 DTSSTADDVHD
-1134 AQFDNLATSIIYT
+1134 AFNSFATDIVNSLNPSLSKASGESLQLIT
-1147 TDCTNISAETYD
+1147 T
-1159 LLVQSL
+1159 LLQSL
-1165 TEMGV
+1165 GV
-1170 TNAEEV
+1170 INAEEV
-1176 LYNLKGIQEEL
+1176 VISSL
-1187 VASGYDVANITAQEA
+1187 GYSYQQYITAKEECANTSLDLQTATQDEINAFVNEQIAA
-1202 GELINLGSVSAQTT
+1202 GTLGQA
-1216 EYLRSYLL
+1216 
-1224 QKELAQNPLNTISDI
+1224 LAQLEFNKVLVSNTHVETQEDI
-1239 TALENLCNSL
+1239 NRIFSLAEAAGIGSEALA
-1249 GVTGKL
+1249 KL
-1255 YEYVIDLK
+1255 AQFKNDLANETDPKTRQWIVKSINEYTKTLAQEIK
-1263 RAFDAKEHGAVSE
+1263 GAQVE
-1276 GLDQSIEQLK
+1276 YK
-1286 GKIASLSNGQAD
+1286 APATK
-1298 FKFKFSKPET
+1298 SK
-1308 AKSSSK
+1308 KSGSK

-1328 AIENAEKEVKKLED
+1328 AIENAEKEVKKFED

-1348 TTFFEKS
+1348 STFFEKS
-1355 QALAQEIEKLN
+1355 KALAQEIEKVN

-1392 KALVRDGAIQID
+1392 RALVRDGAIQID

-1497 YGRMNSLKLTRD
+1497 YGRMNSMKLTRD
-1509 SVDASTIQAAGYT
+1509 SVDASTIQAAGYAT
-1522 TALQSS
+1522 TLPSS
-1528 SVYAQSFGNETKQVV
+1528 SIYAQSFGNETKQVV

-1554 SPDTLAEYANRLLNG
+1554 SPDALAGYANRLLNG
-1569 EQIDADIELAIFEG
+1569 EQIDVDIELAVFEG

-1591 NYINGLEMMQTEYQN
+1591 NYMNGLEMMQTEYQN

-1625 AIEKLTEEIEKHK
+1625 EIEKLTEEIEKHK

-1747 ALSAAEQM
+1747 ALSAAEEM

-1760 ANAQLMYGADSL
+1760 ANAQLIYGVDSL

-1808 DKADEIDWGEKI
+1808 DKAEEIDWGEKI

-1873 KANEKEISKLLSAV
+1873 QANEKEISKLLGAV
-1887 KRVQSVSNL
+1887 KRVKSVSNL

-1902 SIDLSGEYKNKIQNG
+1902 SIDLSSEYKNKIQNG
-1917 TLEIENIADE
+1917 TLEIESITDE

-1947 DKMNEYNDAIQECR
+1947 DKMEEYNDAIQECR

-1968 EQQRDLIKQKL
+1968 EQQRNLIKQKL

-2037 VTSSAIVTEGS
+2037 ITPGVLVTEGS

-2070 QKQIDNLSVDQSGTY
+2070 QKQIDNLNVDQSGTY

-2123 NYYDLQNELDQNAT
+2123 NYYDIQTELDQNAT

-2149 AYQKLKNKSESG
+2149 AYQKLKNKIESG

-2184 RGQNSL
+2184 KGQNSL
-2190 DKLYGQLA
+2190 NKLYGQLA

-2205 KKSEADK
+2205 KKSESDK

-2234 KDIEKVEDKLAKLDE
+2234 KDIKKVENKLAKLDE

-2319 YNSYT
+2319 YNTYT
-2324 EQLENYAKE
+2324 KQLENYAKE
-2333 KAETLDNLNDDLAE
+2333 KAETLDKLNDDLAE
-2347 ALDPSDKLETIQKTY
+2347 ALNPSDKLETIQKTY
-2362 EESAEGIYESYQ
+2362 EESAEEIYESYQ
-2374 NQIKSIN
+2374 NQIESIN
-2381 GEAINTQQ
+2381 GEATNTQQ

-2426 LQKGAM
+2426 LKKGAM

-2453 DNGKKL
+2453 DKNGKL

-2484 IRDLLSQMED
+2484 IQDLLSQMED

-2531 NTTTLKTQLE
+2531 NTTTLKAQLE

-2552 LVSLYDTFS
+2552 LVSLYDNFS

-2574 NVVKSKVEI
+2574 NAVKSKVEI
-2583 YGEYLD
+2583 YGEYLE

-2626 AMESYKASGDIV
+2626 AMESYKASGDVV

-2680 EVIGTANEIQKVSDA
+2680 EVIGTANEIQKVNDA
-2695 LRNAKFENITNAIS
+2695 LRNARFENITNAIS
-2709 DLDTAKEILSSITNL
+2709 ELDTAKGILSSITSL

-2811 RSAQEEL
+2811 KGAQEEL
-2818 DNLKSIIEAR
+2818 DNLKRIIEAR

-2874 AKLTQLK
+2874 AKLAQLK

-2889 SLQETKDEHTYN
+2889 SLQETKDEHTYT

-2923 SLAEIMKEYE
+2923 SLAEIFEEHNKLM
-2933 NGIKEATDI
+2933 GDATEL
-2942 YKTSIDSVNG
+2942 YHTVGDSVNS

-2966 VTDGVNIDLTPKD
+2966 ITGNTNIDLTPKG
-2979 TENNKAN
+2979 TENTKPN

-2995 PSTNSNETPNTV
+2995 PSTSSNEISDSA

-3033 AELTSPEWI
+3033 AELTSPERL

-3048 HMFELVNRQF
+3048 QMFELVNRQF

-3066 IPDYIKNNNEQSV
+3066 IPDYIKNKNEQSV

-3090 VEGSVDKSFSKELTQ
+3090 VEGSVDKSFSKEFTQ
-3105 NTDTLYKK
+3105 NTDKLYKNFTNK
-3113 ITDRMYK
+3113 LAKDLQLHGVNI
-3120 EARLVSGSRPVRRS
+3120 SRRPTLPS
-3134 IL
+3134 IR

>member
-1 MALLDEQKSK
+1 MIFKTFDNDLTGLINKVGLFNKSLYNIGRDFRNGNGLLTSLFSGQSVTSKDIQSINAMNQAMKNGSTMAQAWCDNMKGCTVAAKQQVNQCLKAKGSLTELANSLETTTISAKAASMALRSL
-11 TQINSD
+11 
-17 IKDLEKLVRKLKLTA
+17 
-32 TLAKGTTKT
+32 
-41 ELNQTIKQLES
+41 
-52 QLRQIKLQARI
+52 
-63 DNRQLNREINN
+63 
-74 ALRNVSARDINLN
+74 
-87 INSNG
+87 
-92 ERLNAQVRRAVSQ
+92 
-105 AREFAER
+105 
-112 NPISIN
+112 SI
-118 IDLKRE
+118 
-124 KLLNQLTAFTNK
+124 A
-136 HTKINESSYWLG
+136 
-148 EAERLR
+148 
-154 TVISSVTNRDELR
+154 
-167 NATDQLQVFTSGVRA
+167 
-182 TGYAAVS
+182 
-189 TTDRIKGMLGNI
+189 GNI
-201 IKVGNYFGLAFVAVN
+201 IAF
-216 KFRQSLNTL
+216 
-225 KTNDTI
+225 
-231 LTEISKTSEMT
+231 
-242 KLQLRELGNEAF
+242 
-254 KVASKYGQ
+254 
-262 SSGNYLLGVQEMA
+262 
-275 RSGYEMISKELGE
+275 
-288 LSLLAQSA
+288 
-296 GDMTADSAN
+296 TAIAKGIQ
-305 NYLLATDAAYK
+305 LAT
-316 YGGSV
+316 
-321 EKLNAALDGANYI
+321 
-334 SNKNSANLSDIADAT
+334 
-349 RVSASF
+349 
-355 AANAG
+355 
-360 VAIDELTA
+360 TA
-368 AEATMIA
+368 
-375 VTKRGGSEIGRAF
+375 
-388 RSIVLNLQQV
+388 
-398 SGEFDGEV
+398 
-406 IDEEQL
+406 
-412 KKVEDRCHSL
+412 
-422 GVELEYIKDGVPT
+422 
-435 LRNTMDVLKD
+435 
-445 LAEVYNSLPE
+445 
-455 NSAEKQGLIADIGG
+455 
-469 KYYANALSALLSRWD
+469 
-484 MYEKMLGEYSQG
+484 
-496 AGSALEEANKTADS
+496 
-510 WEGRLAQLQ
+510 
-519 NSWDSFVNTLT
+519 
-530 NKDVVKGG
+530 
-538 VSFLDNTIQ
+538 
-547 AFEKLADTVGALPVM
+547 
-562 LTSINASMAALNK
+562 
-575 NYGITQI
+575 
-582 YNKSTHKIDLQGN
+582 
-595 FMGIDITAY
+595 
-604 KTQIKHFREA
+604 
-614 SEAIE
+614 
-619 EWNDMIVNSAV
+619 
-630 DVNTFNNATVQ
+630 
-641 SNEQLRAYLQTTSV
+641 
-655 DAPASLNGYR
+655 
-665 AYLNAT
+665 
-671 GQSTDALRLK
+671 
-681 TVLMTSAM
+681 
-689 SIGFSFA
+689 
-696 LQAVFQLIQSGVT
+696 
-709 VIDNWIHRVEKAN
+709 IDNWIHRVEKAN
-722 EAMNEAV
+722 EAMQEAV
-729 SEYESAK
+729 GEYESAK

-743 SELAEQNKKINELL
+743 SELTEQNKKINELL
-757 SKDKLT
+757 SKDNLT

-788 KRAEKASKDAASKAV
+788 KRAKKASKDVASKAV

-817 EELKEKSENAKIS
+817 EELNEKSKNARIS

-835 VDSTDDITGNI
+835 VDSTNDITGNI
-846 VAYIRATEILTEA
+846 VAYIRATEMLTEA

-898 SDLQQKRLAL
+898 SDLQQKQLAL
-908 EDEYNRAVEKRE
+908 EDEYNRAIEKRE

-932 VIKTYKSIYDAIKLI
+932 VIKTYKSVYDAIKLI

-954 DWNNMEISNIF
+954 DWNSMEISSIF

-983 GELSSAKMLEQFPKL
+983 GELSSVKMLEQFPKL

-1013 DRFKEFFYE
+1013 DRFKEFFNE
-1022 IAALAE
+1022 VAALAE
-1028 GTENT
+1028 ETENT
-1033 ISGVLDKANT
+1033 ISNVLDNTNT
-1043 SLSITDTVDQLN
+1043 SLSITDTIDQIN

-1111 DYTPFERFVSV
+1111 DYEPFERFVSV

-1147 TDCTNISAETYD
+1147 TDCTNISAKTYD

-1216 EYLRSYLL
+1216 EYLRSYLF

-1239 TALENLCNSL
+1239 LALEQLCNTLGITGKMLEYTTALKNAFNAQELGAANLEPTIQN
-1249 GVTGKL
+1249 
-1255 YEYVIDLK
+1255 
-1263 RAFDAKEHGAVSE
+1263 
-1276 GLDQSIEQLK
+1276 LK

-1308 AKSSSK
+1308 AKSSSSK
-1314 SQKDT
+1314 SKKDT

-1348 TTFFEKS
+1348 STFFEKS
-1355 QALAQEIEKLN
+1355 KALAQEIEKVN

-1497 YGRMNSLKLTRD
+1497 YGRMNSMKLTRD
-1509 SVDASTIQAAGYT
+1509 SVDASTIETAGYAAT
-1522 TALQSS
+1522 LPSS
-1528 SVYAQSFGNETKQVV
+1528 SIYAQSFGNETKQVV

-1554 SPDTLAEYANRLLNG
+1554 SPDALAGYADRLLNG
-1569 EQIDADIELAIFEG
+1569 EQIDADIELAVFEG

-1625 AIEKLTEEIEKHK
+1625 EIEKLTEEIEKHK

-1747 ALSAAEQM
+1747 ALSAAEEM

-1760 ANAQLMYGADSL
+1760 ANAQLIYGVDSL

-1873 KANEKEISKLLSAV
+1873 QANEKEISKLLGAV
-1887 KRVQSVSNL
+1887 KRVKSVSNL

-1902 SIDLSGEYKNKIQNG
+1902 SIDLSSEYKNKIQNG
-1917 TLEIENIADE
+1917 TLEIESITDE

-1947 DKMNEYNDAIQECR
+1947 DKMDEYNDAIQECR

-2037 VTSSAIVTEGS
+2037 VVPGVIVTEGS

-2070 QKQIDNLSVDQSGTY
+2070 QKQIDNLNVDQSGIY
-2085 TKLLKDIAKTEAQI
+2085 TKLLKDIAKTETQI

-2149 AYQKLKNKSESG
+2149 AYQKLKNKIESG

-2184 RGQNSL
+2184 KGQNSL

-2205 KKSEADK
+2205 KKSESDK
-2212 IKEDISEIHSDV
+2212 IKEDISEIHSGV
-2224 ENSATYQNLL
+2224 ENSATYQNPL
-2234 KDIEKVEDKLAKLDE
+2234 KDIEKVEDKIAKLDE

-2319 YNSYT
+2319 YNTYT

-2333 KAETLDNLNDDLAE
+2333 KAEILDKLNDDLAE

-2362 EESAEGIYESYQ
+2362 EESAEGIYETYQ
-2374 NQIKSIN
+2374 NQIESIN
-2381 GEAINTQQ
+2381 GEADNTQQ

-2426 LQKGAM
+2426 LRKGAM

-2453 DNGKKL
+2453 DKNGKL

-2484 IRDLLSQMED
+2484 IQDLLSQMED

-2531 NTTTLKTQLE
+2531 NTTTLKAQLE

-2574 NVVKSKVEI
+2574 NVVKSKVEV
-2583 YGEYLD
+2583 YSEYLD
-2589 TLQNK
+2589 TLRNK

-2626 AMESYKASGDIV
+2626 AMESYKASGDVV

-2680 EVIGTANEIQKVSDA
+2680 EVIGTANEIQKVNDA

-2709 DLDTAKEILSSITNL
+2709 ELDTAKGILSSITSL

-2803 NSILELMR
+2803 NSILELMKK
-2811 RSAQEEL
+2811 SAQVEL

-2841 DKNLKNRQ
+2841 DKNLKNSQ

-2874 AKLTQLK
+2874 AKLAQLK
-2881 ADLAEKED
+2881 SDLAEKED
-2889 SLQETKDEHTYN
+2889 SLQETKDEHTYT
-2901 LQIDALDEFAASLE
+2901 LQVDALDEFAASLE

-2923 SLAEIMKEYE
+2923 SLAEIFEEHNKLM
-2933 NGIKEATDI
+2933 GDATEL
-2942 YKTSIDSVNG
+2942 YHTVGNSVND

-2966 VTDGVNIDLTPKD
+2966 ITGNTTIDLTPKG
-2979 TENNKAN
+2979 TENTKPN

-3007 KGDVDD
+3007 TGDVDD

-3033 AELTSPEWI
+3033 AELTSPERL

-3048 HMFELVNRQF
+3048 QMFELVNRQF

-3066 IPDYIKNNNEQSV
+3066 IPDYIKNKNEQSV

-3105 NTDTLYKK
+3105 NTDKLYKQ

>member
-1 MALLDEQKSK
+1 M
-11 TQINSD
+11 
-17 IKDLEKLVRKLKLTA
+17 
-32 TLAKGTTKT
+32 
-41 ELNQTIKQLES
+41 
-52 QLRQIKLQARI
+52 
-63 DNRQLNREINN
+63 
-74 ALRNVSARDINLN
+74 
-87 INSNG
+87 
-92 ERLNAQVRRAVSQ
+92 
-105 AREFAER
+105 
-112 NPISIN
+112 
-118 IDLKRE
+118 
-124 KLLNQLTAFTNK
+124 
-136 HTKINESSYWLG
+136 
-148 EAERLR
+148 
-154 TVISSVTNRDELR
+154 
-167 NATDQLQVFTSGVRA
+167 
-182 TGYAAVS
+182 
-189 TTDRIKGMLGNI
+189 
-201 IKVGNYFGLAFVAVN
+201 VG
-216 KFRQSLNTL
+216 QSLNAL
-225 KTNDTI
+225 NSMQNILNDTSLVGTRLNVALSNSLNAYSIETVKAAIAQGTFTTEQVKAI
-231 LTEISKTSEMT
+231 LTAKGLTEAEIQEIIATNALTASQTGATAST
-242 KLQLRELGNEAF
+242 LGLGTAF
-254 KVASKYGQ
+254 KGLGASIK
-262 SSGNYLLGVQEMA
+262 SLGTSMKA
-275 RSGYEMISKELGE
+275 FA
-288 LSLLAQSA
+288 LS
-296 GDMTADSAN
+296 N
-305 NYLLATDAAYK
+305 P
-316 YGGSV
+316 
-321 EKLNAALDGANYI
+321 I
-334 SNKNSANLSDIADAT
+334 
-349 RVSASF
+349 
-355 AANAG
+355 
-360 VAIDELTA
+360 LTA
-368 AEATMIA
+368 IA
-375 VTKRGGSEIGRAF
+375 
-388 RSIVLNLQQV
+388 
-398 SGEFDGEV
+398 
-406 IDEEQL
+406 
-412 KKVEDRCHSL
+412 
-422 GVELEYIKDGVPT
+422 
-435 LRNTMDVLKD
+435 
-445 LAEVYNSLPE
+445 
-455 NSAEKQGLIADIGG
+455 
-469 KYYANALSALLSRWD
+469 
-484 MYEKMLGEYSQG
+484 
-496 AGSALEEANKTADS
+496 
-510 WEGRLAQLQ
+510 
-519 NSWDSFVNTLT
+519 
-530 NKDVVKGG
+530 
-538 VSFLDNTIQ
+538 
-547 AFEKLADTVGALPVM
+547 
-562 LTSINASMAALNK
+562 
-575 NYGITQI
+575 
-582 YNKSTHKIDLQGN
+582 
-595 FMGIDITAY
+595 
-604 KTQIKHFREA
+604 
-614 SEAIE
+614 AI
-619 EWNDMIVNSAV
+619 
-630 DVNTFNNATVQ
+630 
-641 SNEQLRAYLQTTSV
+641 
-655 DAPASLNGYR
+655 
-665 AYLNAT
+665 
-671 GQSTDALRLK
+671 
-681 TVLMTSAM
+681 
-689 SIGFSFA
+689 
-696 LQAVFQLIQSGVT
+696 GVT
-709 VIDNWIHRVEKAN
+709 VYGAVKMYDALTVSVEKAN
-722 EAMNEAV
+722 EVNDAI
-729 SEYESAK
+729 SEYDSAK
-736 SSLENIN
+736 SSLESVN
-743 SELAEQNKKINELL
+743 SELEEQNKKMNELL

-803 DAYNKQYGKYDISR
+803 DAYNKQYGKYNISR
-817 EELKEKSENAKIS
+817 EELNEKSENARIS

-835 VDSTDDITGNI
+835 VDSTNDITGNI
-846 VAYIRATEILTEA
+846 VAYIRATEMLTEA

-908 EDEYNRAVEKRE
+908 EDEYNRAIEKRE
-920 LGVEPLTSSDKD
+920 NGINLTSYEQDTIS
-932 VIKTYKSIYDAIKLI
+932 TYESIYDAIKLI

-965 NTEGIEKTK
+965 STEGIEKTK

-1013 DRFKEFFYE
+1013 DRFKEFFNE

-1028 GTENT
+1028 ETENT
-1033 ISGVLDKANT
+1033 ISNVLDNTNT
-1043 SLSITDTVDQLN
+1043 SLSITDTIDQIN
-1055 TQLKPAFDSLKSAYQ
+1055 TQLKPSFDSLKSAYQ

-1096 RAELEKLGEIDGITV
+1096 RAELEKLSEIDGITV

-1216 EYLRSYLL
+1216 EYLRFYLF

-1276 GLDQSIEQLK
+1276 GFDQSIEQLK

-1298 FKFKFSKPET
+1298 FKFKFSKPDT
-1308 AKSSSK
+1308 SKKSSSK

-1319 NKEFDWIEQ
+1319 TKEFDWIEQ
-1328 AIENAEKEVKKLED
+1328 AIENAEKEVKKFED
-1342 IVNSAY
+1342 TVNSAY
-1348 TTFFEKS
+1348 STFFEKNK
-1355 QALAQEIEKLN
+1355 ALTQEIEKVN

-1497 YGRMNSLKLTRD
+1497 YGRINSMKLTRD

-1522 TALQSS
+1522 TTLPSS

-1554 SPDTLAEYANRLLNG
+1554 SPETLTGYANRLLNG
-1569 EQIDADIELAIFEG
+1569 EQIDADIELALFEG

-1591 NYINGLEMMQTEYQN
+1591 NYINGLEIMQTEYQN

-1625 AIEKLTEEIEKHK
+1625 EIEKLTEEIEKHK

-1747 ALSAAEQM
+1747 ALSAAEEM

-1760 ANAQLMYGADSL
+1760 ANAQLIYGVDSL

-1808 DKADEIDWGEKI
+1808 DKAEEIDWGEKI

-1873 KANEKEISKLLSAV
+1873 QANEKEISKLLGAV
-1887 KRVQSVSNL
+1887 KRVKSVSNL

-1902 SIDLSGEYKNKIQNG
+1902 SIDLSSEYKNKIQNG
-1917 TLEIENIADE
+1917 TLEIESITDE

-1947 DKMNEYNDAIQECR
+1947 DKMEEYNNAIQECR

-2001 SLISLNDE
+2001 SLISLNGE

-2037 VTSSAIVTEGS
+2037 VAPGVLVTEGS

-2070 QKQIDNLSVDQSGTY
+2070 QKQIDNLNVDQSGTY

-2123 NYYDLQNELDQNAT
+2123 NYYDIQTELDQNAT

-2149 AYQKLKNKSESG
+2149 AYQKLKNKIESG

-2184 RGQNSL
+2184 KGQNSL
-2190 DKLYGQLA
+2190 NKLYGQLA

-2205 KKSEADK
+2205 KKSESDK

-2319 YNSYT
+2319 YNTYT

-2333 KAETLDNLNDDLAE
+2333 KAETLDKLNDDLAE

-2374 NQIKSIN
+2374 NQIESIN
-2381 GEAINTQQ
+2381 GEATNTQQ

-2426 LQKGAM
+2426 LKKGAM

-2442 WESLYKLQQKL
+2442 GESLYKLQQKL
-2453 DNGKKL
+2453 DKNGKL
-2459 SANEAKNYDTY
+2459 SENEAKNYDTY

-2484 IRDLLSQMED
+2484 IQDLLSQMED

-2531 NTTTLKTQLE
+2531 NTTTLKAQLE

-2552 LVSLYDTFS
+2552 LVSLYDNFS

-2574 NVVKSKVEI
+2574 NAVKSKVEI
-2583 YGEYLD
+2583 YGEYLE

-2626 AMESYKASGDIV
+2626 AMESYKASGDVV

-2667 AEEWTKEFSSAKQ
+2667 AEEWIKEFSSAKQ
-2680 EVIGTANEIQKVSDA
+2680 EVIGTANEIQKVNDA

-2709 DLDTAKEILSSITNL
+2709 ELDTAKGILSSITSL

-2803 NSILELMR
+2803 NSILELMKK
-2811 RSAQEEL
+2811 SAQVEL

-2874 AKLTQLK
+2874 AKLAQLK
-2881 ADLAEKED
+2881 AELAEKED
-2889 SLQETKDEHTYN
+2889 SLQETKDEHTYT
-2901 LQIDALDEFAASLE
+2901 LQVDALDEFAASLE
-2915 DALDNSTK
+2915 DTLDNSTK
-2923 SLAEIMKEYE
+2923 SLAEIFEEHNKLM
-2933 NGIKEATDI
+2933 GDATEL
-2942 YKTSIDSVNG
+2942 YHTVGNSVND

-2966 VTDGVNIDLTPKD
+2966 ITGNTAIDLTPKG
-2979 TENNKAN
+2979 TENSKPN
-2986 NTIPSINTT
+2986 NTVPSINTT
-2995 PSTNSNETPNTV
+2995 PSTNSNETPNTA

-3033 AELTSPEWI
+3033 AELTSPERL

-3048 HMFELVNRQF
+3048 QMFELVNRQF
-3058 SSMNANYN
+3058 SSMNTNYN
-3066 IPDYIKNNNEQSV
+3066 IPDYIKNKNEQSV

-3105 NTDTLYKK
+3105 NTDILYKK

>member
-1 MALLDEQKSK
+1 MIFNTITNDLNGAINKIGIFNKS
-11 TQINSD
+11 
-17 IKDLEKLVRKLKLTA
+17 
-32 TLAKGTTKT
+32 
-41 ELNQTIKQLES
+41 
-52 QLRQIKLQARI
+52 
-63 DNRQLNREINN
+63 
-74 ALRNVSARDINLN
+74 
-87 INSNG
+87 
-92 ERLNAQVRRAVSQ
+92 
-105 AREFAER
+105 FA
-112 NPISIN
+112 
-118 IDLKRE
+118 DLKNAISANGIKGLFNSISPAITSNDISLIKEYNRLVGVE
-124 KLLNQLTAFTNK
+124 GVSSQSAWYRTMLSSSRSAQTLFDDENNLIRTNNGLILSEEALT
-136 HTKINESSYWLG
+136 
-148 EAERLR
+148 
-154 TVISSVTNRDELR
+154 
-167 NATDQLQVFTSGVRA
+167 RA
-182 TGYAAVS
+182 TNTMTVGAKVAS
-189 TTDRIKGMLGNI
+189 MTFKALSIAGNI
-201 IKVGNYFGLAFVAVN
+201 IAFTAII
-216 KFRQSLNTL
+216 KG
-225 KTNDTI
+225 I
-231 LTEISKTSEMT
+231 
-242 KLQLRELGNEAF
+242 EL
-254 KVASKYGQ
+254 V
-262 SSGNYLLGVQEMA
+262 V
-275 RSGYEMISKELGE
+275 
-288 LSLLAQSA
+288 
-296 GDMTADSAN
+296 
-305 NYLLATDAAYK
+305 
-316 YGGSV
+316 
-321 EKLNAALDGANYI
+321 
-334 SNKNSANLSDIADAT
+334 
-349 RVSASF
+349 
-355 AANAG
+355 
-360 VAIDELTA
+360 
-368 AEATMIA
+368 
-375 VTKRGGSEIGRAF
+375 RGF
-388 RSIVLNLQQV
+388 
-398 SGEFDGEV
+398 
-406 IDEEQL
+406 
-412 KKVEDRCHSL
+412 
-422 GVELEYIKDGVPT
+422 
-435 LRNTMDVLKD
+435 
-445 LAEVYNSLPE
+445 
-455 NSAEKQGLIADIGG
+455 
-469 KYYANALSALLSRWD
+469 
-484 MYEKMLGEYSQG
+484 
-496 AGSALEEANKTADS
+496 
-510 WEGRLAQLQ
+510 
-519 NSWDSFVNTLT
+519 
-530 NKDVVKGG
+530 
-538 VSFLDNTIQ
+538 
-547 AFEKLADTVGALPVM
+547 
-562 LTSINASMAALNK
+562 
-575 NYGITQI
+575 
-582 YNKSTHKIDLQGN
+582 
-595 FMGIDITAY
+595 
-604 KTQIKHFREA
+604 
-614 SEAIE
+614 
-619 EWNDMIVNSAV
+619 
-630 DVNTFNNATVQ
+630 
-641 SNEQLRAYLQTTSV
+641 
-655 DAPASLNGYR
+655 
-665 AYLNAT
+665 
-671 GQSTDALRLK
+671 
-681 TVLMTSAM
+681 
-689 SIGFSFA
+689 
-696 LQAVFQLIQSGVT
+696 
-709 VIDNWIHRVEKAN
+709 DNWIHRVEKAN
-722 EAMNEAV
+722 EAMQDAV
-729 SEYESAK
+729 GEYESAK

-932 VIKTYKSIYDAIKLI
+932 VIETYKSIYDAIKLI

-965 NTEGIEKTK
+965 STEGIEKTK

-998 NQAIKESEIIAGENS
+998 NQAVKESEIIAGENS
-1013 DRFKEFFYE
+1013 DRFKEFFNE

-1055 TQLKPAFDSLKSAYQ
+1055 TQLKPTFDSLKSAYED
-1070 NIFTYDKSGKKSF
+1070 IFTTDDKGKSLFTLKNVDLSMLDSIKSAIDELNENKELGISIDYSSFENLAKTFTDTTSTANDVHDAFNSFATDIVNSLNPALSNCTDENYKLVQALLESLGITNSEIVVFQSFAQNTDNLKNAGLDLANATSEEINAFVNEMVSAENCSQAIAYLELSKELVSNTHVETQEDINRIFSLAEAAGIGSEALAKLAQFKNDLENETDPKTRQWIVKSINEYTKTLAQEIKGAQVEYKAPAAKSKKS
-1083 SLDNLGIDTFESI
+1083 N
-1096 RAELEKLGEIDGITV
+1096 
-1111 DYTPFERFVSV
+1111 
-1122 LSDTSSTADEVQ
+1122 
-1134 AQFDNLATSIIYT
+1134 
-1147 TDCTNISAETYD
+1147 
-1159 LLVQSL
+1159 
-1165 TEMGV
+1165 
-1170 TNAEEV
+1170 
-1176 LYNLKGIQEEL
+1176 
-1187 VASGYDVANITAQEA
+1187 
-1202 GELINLGSVSAQTT
+1202 
-1216 EYLRSYLL
+1216 
-1224 QKELAQNPLNTISDI
+1224 
-1239 TALENLCNSL
+1239 
-1249 GVTGKL
+1249 
-1255 YEYVIDLK
+1255 
-1263 RAFDAKEHGAVSE
+1263 
-1276 GLDQSIEQLK
+1276 
-1286 GKIASLSNGQAD
+1286 
-1298 FKFKFSKPET
+1298 
-1308 AKSSSK
+1308 SK

-1328 AIENAEKEVKKLED
+1328 AIENAEKEVKKFED

-1348 TTFFEKS
+1348 STFFEKS
-1355 QALAQEIEKLN
+1355 QALAQEIEKVN

-1509 SVDASTIQAAGYT
+1509 SVDASTIQAAGYA

-1554 SPDTLAEYANRLLNG
+1554 SPETLAEYANRLLNG
-1569 EQIDADIELAIFEG
+1569 EQIDADIELAVFEG

-1683 LALLSDESGALSL
+1683 LALLSDESSALSL

-1747 ALSAAEQM
+1747 ALSAAEEM

-1760 ANAQLMYGADSL
+1760 ANAQLIYGVDSL

-1873 KANEKEISKLLSAV
+1873 QANEKEISKLLSAV
-1887 KRVQSVSNL
+1887 KRVKSVSNL

-1902 SIDLSGEYKNKIQNG
+1902 SIDLSSEYKNKIQNG
-1917 TLEIENIADE
+1917 TLEIESITDE

-1993 SSITSKLE
+1993 SSITSKIE

-2037 VTSSAIVTEGS
+2037 IVPGVIVTEGS

-2149 AYQKLKNKSESG
+2149 AYQKLKNKIESG

-2184 RGQNSL
+2184 KGRNSL

-2205 KKSEADK
+2205 KKSESDK
-2212 IKEDISEIHSDV
+2212 IKEDISEIHSDA

-2234 KDIEKVEDKLAKLDE
+2234 KDIEKVEDKIAKLDE

-2305 LDKGGNLSVNDWKK
+2305 LDKGGNLSVNNWKK

-2333 KAETLDNLNDDLAE
+2333 KAETLDKFNDDLAE

-2374 NQIKSIN
+2374 NQIESIH
-2381 GEAINTQQ
+2381 GEAANTQQ

-2426 LQKGAM
+2426 LRKGAM

-2453 DNGKKL
+2453 DKNGKL
-2459 SANEAKNYDTY
+2459 SAKETKNYDTY
-2470 KAQLEAWNNAKQTQ
+2470 KAQLEAWNTAKQTQ
-2484 IRDLLSQMED
+2484 IQDLLSQMED

-2507 SEAESQVSD
+2507 SETESQVSD

-2531 NTTTLKTQLE
+2531 NTTTLKAQLE

-2552 LVSLYDTFS
+2552 LVSLYDTFG

-2574 NVVKSKVEI
+2574 NVAKSKVKI
-2583 YGEYLD
+2583 YSEYLD

-2651 ERAIDA
+2651 ERAVDA

-2680 EVIGTANEIQKVSDA
+2680 EVIGTANEIQKVNDA
-2695 LRNAKFENITNAIS
+2695 LRNAKFENIINAIS
-2709 DLDTAKEILSSITNL
+2709 ELDTAKGILSSITSL

-2811 RSAQEEL
+2811 KSAQVEL

-2841 DKNLKNRQ
+2841 DKNLKNKQ

-2874 AKLTQLK
+2874 AKLAQLK

-2889 SLQETKDEHTYN
+2889 SLQETKDEHTYT

-2923 SLAEIMKEYE
+2923 SLAEIFEEHNKLM
-2933 NGIKEATDI
+2933 GDATEL
-2942 YKTSIDSVNG
+2942 YHTVGNSVND

-2966 VTDGVNIDLTPKD
+2966 ITGNTTIDLTPKG
-2979 TENNKAN
+2979 TENTKPN

-2995 PSTNSNETPNTV
+2995 PSTNSNETPNTA

-3033 AELTSPEWI
+3033 AELTSPERL
-3042 FKVNDQ
+3042 FRVNDQ
-3048 HMFELVNRQF
+3048 QMFELVNRQF
-3058 SSMNANYN
+3058 SIMAGTGQNV
-3066 IPDYIKNNNEQSV
+3066 PDYIKNNNVQTV
-3079 VINNHYDSLIT
+3079 VNIHYDNMIN
-3090 VEGSVDKSFSKELTQ
+3090 VEGSVDKIFSKEFTQ
-3105 NTDTLYKK
+3105 NTDKLYKNFTNK
-3113 ITDRMYK
+3113 LAKDLQLHGVNI
-3120 EARLVSGSRPVRRS
+3120 SRRPTLPS
-3134 IL
+3134 IR